1 MGHCGIQIPIAKYG
15 SKFRQHVKQAGI
27 DGDRLNKGCLKCLD
41 NISDNQWV
49 VRQAYVDK
57 GILIILADEIDEE
70 FCGKMEVKVVYST
83 ITKVNDGDAIMYLEP
98 THEEMRTLFEAAMP
112 NILNYMRKEYTGKD
126 YYFTHCVNSMC
137 VVGKDGIAQR
147 IHSNIELTM

>member
-15 SKFRQHVKQAGI
+15 SKFRQKVEQAGI

-41 NISDNQWV
+41 NINDNQWV

-57 GILIILADEIDEE
+57 GILIILDPDTDATNI
-70 FCGKMEVKVVYST
+70 EVKVVYST
-83 ITKVNDGDAIMYLEP
+83 ITKVNDGDAIEYLEP
-98 THEEMRTLFEAAMP
+98 THEEMMTLFEAAQP
-112 NILNYMRKEYTGKD
+112 NILSYMRKEYTARD